1 MHGRILRNWCAKIS
15 TIILLKWIQNAFI
28 FFYASFKGIFRL
40 DITWKSY
47 ASRILIVILIDR
59 CILNLLHHGFP
70 SGNPEDD
77 RSGTR
82 RTKAPT
88 VVYRLDE
95 ILKEIRHWRSSGPRW
110 PSPSIHPTS
119 LALLAEPLKYSSYQ
133 YLPSFFLFL
142 FPSFFVVVSLIV
154 RYRHR
159 WWVAFYLHVS
169 RTMPYLP
176 YLSVRT
182 RFIEFSHLSLAFFA
196 SIEAK
201 YSQDPGWRLS
211 PRKRVSSRWIRSTP
225 RKYNSWR
232 GSRSALRNSRGNMFI
247 NAHVY

>member
-1 MHGRILRNWCAKIS
+1 MRQNFDHYIIYVDTKFPYLFLRF
-15 TIILLKWIQNAFI
+15 LKR
-28 FFYASFKGIFRL
+28 IFRL
-40 DITWKSY
+40 DVTRKSY
-47 ASRILIVILIDR
+47 ASGILIVIPIDR
-59 CILNLLHHGFP
+59 CILNLPHHGFP

-133 YLPSFFLFL
+133 YLLSLFLFL

-159 WWVAFYLHVS
+159 WVAFYLHVS

-196 SIEAK
+196 SIEAEH
-201 YSQDPGWRLS
+201 SRDSGWRPS
-211 PRKRVSSRWIRSTP
+211 PRKTVSSRWIRSTP
-225 RKYNSWR
+225 CKYNSWR
-232 GSRSALRNSRGNMFI
+232 GSRSALRNAREDMFI
-247 NAHVY
+247 NA